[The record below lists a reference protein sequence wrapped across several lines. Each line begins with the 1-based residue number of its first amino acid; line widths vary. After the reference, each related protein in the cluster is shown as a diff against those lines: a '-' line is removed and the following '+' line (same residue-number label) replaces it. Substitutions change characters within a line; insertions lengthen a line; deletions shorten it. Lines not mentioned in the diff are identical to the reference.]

1 MIADR
6 ANNVS
11 YTAGMELL
19 VHTVQELS
27 LARSMDQVTAIVR
40 SAARHLTGADG
51 ATFVLKDGGNCYYAD
66 EDAIEPLWKGHRF
79 PLTSCVSG
87 WAMLHK
93 KAVIIPDIYADER
106 VPVEVYRPTFVKT
119 MVMVPVRQLDPIAAI
134 GNYWAYHHTPSQDQV
149 KLLQSLADIT
159 AVTIENIEMYHD
171 LERRVA
177 DRTAELRAANADLEA
192 FSYSVSHDLRA
203 PLRTVIGFT
212 DILINENDHSIDGK
226 SLDLLNKVMKN
237 AKNMYQTIEDLIS
250 FFTMGQKDLIRTSTS
265 MKAMVQKI
273 CDNCTEA
280 EPGREINFKIGELH
294 DIEADEVTMQHV
306 WTNLIQNAVKYS
318 RQKPRAVIEIRSE
331 VKEDKVIYYVKD
343 NGAGFDMTYYH
354 QLFEAF
360 KRLHSGRD
368 FEGSGIG
375 LSIVHKII
383 TRHGGEIWASSEV
396 DKGSTFFFSLP
407 IRPNSSKVALV

>member
-6 ANNVS
+6 KHTIA

-27 LARSMDQVTAIVR
+27 MARSMDQVTAIVR
-40 SAARHLTGADG
+40 SAARRLTGADG
-51 ATFVLKDGGNCYYAD
+51 ATFVLKDGDNCYYID

-87 WAMLHK
+87 WAMLNK
-93 KAVIIPDIYADER
+93 KAVVIPDIYHDER
-106 VPVEVYRPTFVKT
+106 VPVEAYRPTFVKT
-119 MVMVPVRQLDPIAAI
+119 MVMVPVRQINPIAAI
-134 GNYWAYHHTPSQDQV
+134 GNYWARQHTPSAEQV

-159 AVTIENIEMYHD
+159 AVTIENIEMYSD
-171 LERRVA
+171 LEQRVA
-177 DRTAELRAANADLEA
+177 DRTAALQAANANLES

-212 DILINENDHSIDGK
+212 DMLVNDPGRAIDDSSRELIT
-226 SLDLLNKVMKN
+226 KVMKN
-237 AKNMYQTIEDLIS
+237 AKNMYQTIDDLIS
-250 FFTMGQKDLIRTSTS
+250 FFTMGQKDLIRTPTS
-265 MKAMVQKI
+265 MMEMVQKI
-273 CDNCTEA
+273 CENCLEA
-280 EPGREINFKIGELH
+280 EPLRDIEFKIGALH
-294 DIEADEVTMQHV
+294 DVQADSVTMQHV

-318 RQKPRAVIEIRSE
+318 RQRPHALIEISSE
-331 VKEDKVIYYVKD
+331 AREDKIIYRVAD

-383 TRHGGEIWASSEV
+383 TRHGGEIWAESEEG
-396 DKGSTFFFSLP
+396 KGSTFFFSLP
-407 IRPNSSKVALV
+407 IVS

>member
-6 ANNVS
+6 KHTIS
-11 YTAGMELL
+11 YTLGMELL

-27 LARSMDQVTAIVR
+27 MARSMDQVTAIVR
-40 SAARHLTGADG
+40 SAARRLTGADG
-51 ATFVLKDGGNCYYAD
+51 ATFVLKDGDNCYYVD

-87 WAMLHK
+87 WAMLNK
-93 KAVIIPDIYADER
+93 KAVVIPDIYDDER
-106 VPVEVYRPTFVKT
+106 VPVEAYRPTFVKT
-119 MVMVPVRQLDPIAAI
+119 MVMVPVRQINPIAAI
-134 GNYWAYHHTPSQDQV
+134 GNYWAYQHTPSLEQV

-159 AVTIENIEMYHD
+159 AVTIENIEMYND

-177 DRTAELRAANADLEA
+177 DRTAALQAANANLES

-212 DILINENDHSIDGK
+212 DMVVSDPDRTIDDSSRELIT
-226 SLDLLNKVMKN
+226 KVMKN
-237 AKNMYQTIEDLIS
+237 AKNMYQTIDDLIA
-250 FFTMGQKDLIRTSTS
+250 FFTMGQKDLIRTPTS
-265 MKAMVQKI
+265 MMEMVQKI
-273 CDNCTEA
+273 CENCLEA
-280 EPGREINFKIGELH
+280 EPLRDIEFKIDTLH
-294 DIEADEVTMQHV
+294 DVQADSVTMQHV

-318 RQKPRAVIEIRSE
+318 RQKPHALIEISSE
-331 VKEDKVIYYVKD
+331 AKEDKIIYHVAD

-383 TRHGGEIWASSEV
+383 TRHGGEIWAESEEG
-396 DKGSTFFFSLP
+396 KGSTFFFSLP
-407 IRPNSSKVALV
+407 IVS